1 MKKKY
6 GWIYVLPVLM
16 VLMILAFGVLGVR
29 SAIDEQRMQ
38 QEVAKLQWMTDPVLA
53 GEYTQPFLIDEL
65 DMIKI
70 YGQGEDGKKR
80 PHWFSYDGRELTD
93 EELTTL
99 YDERIYADT
108 EEELEYQEKKTD
120 MDPESLRELFG
131 EDLLIWTDFCDG
143 LALLYYKDRM
153 VCVNEEGKPVF
164 EKKARIPKRYIEGGT
179 TETNTTMAGLNRD
192 GFRDGLAVFTLDGCK
207 YGVLDQEGNVVIE
220 PVFKGKKSLQV
231 LKDQHIGVFY
241 ERIFRIGKLCEWA
254 GGMICD

>member
-6 GWIYVLPVLM
+6 GWIYVLPILM
-16 VLMILAFGVLGVR
+16 VFMILSFGVLGVR
-29 SAIDEQRMQ
+29 SAIGEQRMQ
-38 QEVAKLQWMTDPVLA
+38 QELKKLQWVMEPVLA

-80 PHWFSYDGRELTD
+80 SHWFSYDGRELTD

-99 YDERIYADT
+99 YDQQIYADS
-108 EEELEYQEKKTD
+108 EEELEYQGKKTN

-143 LALLYYKDRM
+143 LALLYCKDRI
-153 VCVNEEGKPVF
+153 VCVNEEGETVF

-179 TETNTTMAGLNRD
+179 TETNTTMVGLNRD

-207 YGVLDQEGNVVIE
+207 YGVLDREGNVIIE
-220 PVFKGKKSLQV
+220 PVFKGKRSLQV
-231 LKDQHIGVFY
+231 MEDRHIRVFY
-241 ERIFRIGKLCEWA
+241 ERVFCIGKLYEQA
-254 GGMICD
+254 GRDDL